1 MTRMRKSCFFVVML
15 AALLIGSV
23 MPAAAKKMVP
33 KVDNFILF
41 QDYSGSMAMAYK
53 GQRYVQFGGVSKIAM
68 SKQVMTA
75 LNKAIPDLNYK
86 GGVYTFAP
94 YKEMAP
100 MAAYSKP
107 AIDKGISAVKTNYDI
122 YGRLTP
128 MGVGLNDLDKV
139 IGGLSGKTAVF
150 ILSDGDS
157 NIGVDP
163 VKVAKDLSAKY
174 GDKLCFIVISFADTK
189 NGEAILKAIAAI
201 NSKCACGLGII
212 KGEELAKSKAAVEKL
227 IECVMYDW
235 IDDEIIVFRSI
246 YFDFNKYNIKKEFIP
261 VLDEG
266 VSIIKSKPDMLVICE
281 GHTDSVGSVPYNQ
294 KLSERRANSVKAF
307 FVKKGIDANRI
318 QAVGFGKLNP
328 RYDNKTA
335 EGRRLN
341 RRVEIKFKPMN

>member
-15 AALLIGSV
+15 AALLIGTAL
-23 MPAAAKKMVP
+23 PAAAKKMVP

-53 GQRYVQFGGVSKIAM
+53 GQAYVQFGGTSKIAM
-68 SKQVMTA
+68 SKQVMTEM
-75 LNKAIPDLNYK
+75 NKAIPELGYK

-100 MAAYSKP
+100 MATYSKP
-107 AIDKGISAVKTNYDI
+107 AIEKGIKAVKTDYDI
-122 YGRLTP
+122 YARMTP
-128 MGVGLNDLDKV
+128 MGIGLTDLDKV

-157 NIGVDP
+157 NRGTDP
-163 VKVAKDLSAKY
+163 VKVAKDLAAKY
-174 GDKLCFIVISFADTK
+174 GDKICFHVISFADNK
-189 NGEAILKAIAAI
+189 HGEEVLKAISLI
-201 NSKCACGLGII
+201 GKCCGLV

-227 IECVMYDW
+227 IECALYDW

-246 YFDFNKYNIKKEFIP
+246 YFDFNKYNIKKEFVP
-261 VLDEG
+261 VLEEG
-266 VSIIKSKPDMLVICE
+266 VAIIKSKPDVLVICE

-341 RRVEIKFKPMN
+341 RRVEIKFKPKN